1 MGSELAVCLEQCE
14 GRAADSE
21 LCDGQVIDLERTADS
36 KLSDVS
42 DGRAADSGLR
52 DERAEVREERATGVE
67 EDNLST
73 GIRELGMLTFVE

>member
-1 MGSELAVCLEQCE
+1 MKGGPRTQNYAMDRLLPD
-14 GRAADSE
+14 GWTADSE
-21 LCDGQVIDLERTADS
+21 
-36 KLSDVS
+36 LSDVS
-42 DGRAADSGLR
+42 DGRAADSEPYDGRAADSELR